1 MNVDDDNDDGGDD
14 DNDDDCDHGD
24 CNNNDGNGGDDNV
37 AADYESGTKIQYKK
51 IRGLTPGTASLPRR
65 RETAHIF
72 NNNQH
77 LKVTLHFH
85 NATTFC
91 A

>member
-1 MNVDDDNDDGGDD
+1 MMITMHDGGDD

-37 AADYESGTKIQYKK
+37 AADYESGTKIQCIK
-51 IRGLTPGTASLPRR
+51 IRGLPPGTASLPRH
-65 RETAHIF
+65 RETAQIF
-72 NNNQH
+72 NNKQH
-77 LKVTLHFH
+77 LTLHFH